1 MISALDHV
9 ALVVRD
15 LDAAVAGYETLL
27 GRSADWRGA
36 DGGAAHAWFQLENT
50 ALDVI
55 APTGPGFTGDQ
66 VKARLDSHGEGLW
79 AIAFAAPDI
88 ETARRRLARRGVA
101 STEPR
106 PVRSTH
112 PTDGRKRYWTTSV
125 LDPAAAHGVTAFLIQ
140 ETDETRTWPRAGF
153 TAAQGACASGLDH
166 VVIRTP
172 NPERAAA
179 FYGAR
184 LGLDM
189 ALDRANP
196 DWGARLMF
204 FRCGDLIV
212 EVAHDMKAG
221 VGDGPD
227 SAWGLSWRTPDA
239 DAMRARLAAAG
250 ANVSDVR
257 VGRKP
262 GTRVFTVRDAPAG
275 VPTIVVEPAK
285 KPDA

>member
-101 STEPR
+101 STEAR

-112 PTDGRKRYWTTSV
+112 PTDGRKRYWNTSV
-125 LDPAAAHGVTAFLIQ
+125 LNPVDAHGVTAFLIQ
-140 ETDETRTWPRAGF
+140 ETDETRDWPRAGF
-153 TAAQGACASGLDH
+153 AAAQGACASGLDH

-212 EVAHDMKAG
+212 EVAHDMKAV
-221 VGDGPD
+221 VGEGPD